1 MSPHRTTQT
10 QPRENGPLS
19 DKMPR
24 AQGAQ
29 EKNDE
34 NGKNDTQSDRENR
47 TRPRGF
53 ARMDA
58 DRQREIASAGGKAA
72 HAAGMAHEFTPEE
85 ARAAGQRGGRKV
97 SEDRAHMAAIGRR
110 GGQLRGRNLQARAA
124 AAGATGTDEA
134 TAPSPA

>member
-1 MSPHRTTQT
+1 MSPHRTNQT
-10 QPRENGPLS
+10 QPREDGPLS

-24 AQGAQ
+24 AQAAH
-29 EKNDE
+29 EKN
-34 NGKNDTQSDRENR
+34 GKGDQGDRENR

-124 AAGATGTDEA
+124 AAGADSSDEA